1 MLSRGVT
8 DKASLKKLLS
18 GQVGTD
24 CDKMRLALIYYLCG
38 ENKNDLDEL
47 KGILKDSAYLPC
59 LDYIRKL
66 KSLHSFAERYLS

>member
-1 MLSRGVT
+1 
-8 DKASLKKLLS
+8 
-18 GQVGTD
+18 
-24 CDKMRLALIYYLCG
+24 MRLALIYYLCG